1 MRLSVRHATRYAYDP
16 PALRADLRL
25 RLFPSRFDGQKRG
38 RWTVSVNGAEV
49 RPLFVNAYG
58 DEETV
63 WRTDQE
69 QALIEIV
76 AEGVVETSDAAGVMR
91 GLGDQS
97 RPAVFLRETKL
108 TAPSREILELA
119 RASAAGTVLD
129 TLHELSQNV
138 RTAVDYVQNVT
149 DANTSAADV
158 LKNGK
163 GGVCQDHAHV
173 FIAAARLAD
182 IPARYVAG
190 YLSPGLVGRQESHAW
205 AEAYVP
211 DLGWVGFDPSN
222 RQSPTDAYIRLCSG
236 LDAADAAPLRGWV
249 SASVRETLAVEVDVA
264 PSPHQAQQ

>member
-1 MRLSVRHATRYAYDP
+1 MRLSIRHVTSYAYDP
-16 PALRADLRL
+16 PAMRTDLRL
-25 RLFPSRFDGQKRG
+25 RLFPSRFEGQKIA
-38 RWTVSVNGAEV
+38 RWSVRVNGFET

-58 DEETV
+58 DEEAI

-76 AEGVVETSDAAGVMR
+76 AEGVVETSDAAGVLR
-91 GLGDQS
+91 GLADQS
-97 RPAVFLRETKL
+97 RPAVFLRETPL

-119 RASAAGTVLD
+119 RASASGTVLD
-129 TLHELSQNV
+129 TLHALSQNV
-138 RTAVDYVQNVT
+138 RDAVDYVQNVT
-149 DANTSAADV
+149 DASTTAADV
-158 LKNGK
+158 LKNGN

-173 FIAAARLAD
+173 FVAAARLAE

-190 YLSPGLVGRQESHAW
+190 YLSPGFVGRQESHAW
-205 AEAYVP
+205 AEAYVS

-264 PSPHQAQQ
+264 PSPQQAQQ

>member
-1 MRLSVRHATRYAYDP
+1 MRLSVRHVTRYEYDP
-16 PALRADLRL
+16 PAMRADLRL
-25 RLFPSRFDGQKRG
+25 RLFPSRFDGQKPLH
-38 RWTVSVNGAEV
+38 WTVTVNGDEV
-49 RPLFVNAYG
+49 RPLFVNAFG
-58 DEETV
+58 DEEAI
-63 WRTDQE
+63 WRSDRQQTQ
-69 QALIEIV
+69 IEIV
-76 AEGVVETSDAAGVMR
+76 ADGVVETSDAAGVMR
-91 GLGDQS
+91 GLKDYS
-97 RPAVFLRETKL
+97 RPAVFLRETRL

-119 RASAAGTVLD
+119 RASAAGSVLD

-138 RTAVDYVQNVT
+138 RNAVEYEQNTTHHATTATEALQ
-149 DANTSAADV
+149 S
-158 LKNGK
+158 GK
-163 GGVCQDHAHV
+163 GVCQDHAHV

-190 YLSPGLVGRQESHAW
+190 YISAGYVGRQESHAW

-222 RQSPTDAYIRLCSG
+222 RQSPTDAYVRICCG